1 MEQTKDKTLNEVER
15 KETDVAGIQA
25 SIDRLNERNEELRP
39 VVDEVYNMLSEK
51 VTNGEMTILDIF
63 NVLSKVTTYTA
74 QSFFDNKEEFDNEFY
89 IARKLVSENVIQ
101 ALGINAEN
109 EELNK
114 SSIVEFKGEHDNRNF
129 SISRIMLLASQIIDY
144 SLWQLELT
152 GNMKKEIAKQ
162 EATK

>member
-15 KETDVAGIQA
+15 KETDIAGIQA
-25 SIDRLNERNEELRP
+25 SIDKLNERNEELRP
-39 VVDEVYNMLSEK
+39 VVDEVYNVLSEK

-114 SSIVEFKGEHDNRNF
+114 SSIVEFKGEYDNRNF